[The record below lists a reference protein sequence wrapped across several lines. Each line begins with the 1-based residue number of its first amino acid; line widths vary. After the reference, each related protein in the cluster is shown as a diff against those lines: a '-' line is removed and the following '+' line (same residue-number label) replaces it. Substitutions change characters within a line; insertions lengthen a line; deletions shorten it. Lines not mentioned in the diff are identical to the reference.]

1 MASFVVLS
9 KNGNPITTE
18 VTLHPGEVI
27 AMEIEARG
35 IKKSDFAAQLNI
47 RPSQLSE
54 LLHKKRHVGAQMA
67 LRLEALLNISA
78 EFWMRVQSA
87 YDLAIERQKMKSSA
101 V

>member
-1 MASFVVLS
+1 MASFIILG
-9 KNGNPITTE
+9 KNGNPITTD

-47 RPSQLSE
+47 KPSQLSE
-54 LLHKKRHVGAQMA
+54 LLHEKRHVSAQMA

-78 EFWMRVQSA
+78 DFWLRVQSA
-87 YDLAIERQKMKSSA
+87 YDLHVERQKLKKLPA
-101 V
+101 